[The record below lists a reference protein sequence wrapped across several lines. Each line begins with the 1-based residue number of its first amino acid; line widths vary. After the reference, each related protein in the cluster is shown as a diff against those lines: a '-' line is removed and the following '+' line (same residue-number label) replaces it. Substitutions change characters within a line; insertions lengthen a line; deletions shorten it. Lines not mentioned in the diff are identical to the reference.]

1 MRILILGS
9 ISNRALKKLCK
20 WFNVKS
26 FKELPF
32 SVSLISPLYT
42 LKTKDTFYRSLRAVI
57 VESNLTFLVRRAA
70 QLCIFADCST
80 LRLPL
85 WSQEKYI
92 GLPHPFAHNKPKDI
106 EIKNYITNV
115 LRSKL

>member
-9 ISNRALKKLCK
+9 ISNKALKKLCK

-26 FKELPF
+26 FEELPF
-32 SVSLISPLYT
+32 SVSIMNPLT
-42 LKTKDTFYRSLRAVI
+42 SKTKDIFYRDLRAVI
-57 VESNLTFLVRRAA
+57 VESNLTFLVGRSA
-70 QLCIFADCST
+70 QLCVFADCST
-80 LRLPL
+80 LKLPL
-85 WSQEKYI
+85 WSQETYV
-92 GLPHPFAHNKPKDI
+92 GLPHPFAQNKPEDT